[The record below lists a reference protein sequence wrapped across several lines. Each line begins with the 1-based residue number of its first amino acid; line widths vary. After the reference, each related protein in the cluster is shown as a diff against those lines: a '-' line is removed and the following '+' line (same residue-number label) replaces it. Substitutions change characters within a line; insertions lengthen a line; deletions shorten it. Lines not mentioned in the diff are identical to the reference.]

1 MVGMI
6 VPGLILSGLYIVYII
21 GLCLVRPEEGPR
33 VVEEED
39 DMPLAEKLA
48 ITGKALLPPLFMIFA
63 VLGSIML
70 GWAAPTEAA
79 ALGAAGAF
87 VLTVFYGKFNLKT
100 FWEALVKTITVTSM
114 IMFILLAGSLFTG
127 IFVAS
132 GGMGVMR
139 AMINAV
145 EIGPWGLLF
154 IFLGWSS
161 SPGSSWNGFRSC

>member
-1 MVGMI
+1 
-6 VPGLILSGLYIVYII
+6 
-21 GLCLVRPEEGPR
+21 
-33 VVEEED
+33 
-39 DMPLAEKLA
+39 
-48 ITGKALLPPLFMIFA
+48 MIFA